1 MTATILRLMTFVLLG
16 IFTLATIYVHE
27 GWLLKPSDPEWA
39 HIAPFRWWLIP
50 HVATGIVA
58 FLIAPLQFSATI
70 RRRWL
75 ALHRWLGRTYVF
87 ATLMASSAALYI
99 GLVHQDPANKAVMS
113 SMAALWF
120 VTTLFA
126 WFAVRRG
133 NLQQH
138 RLWVMRSYGLTL
150 TFVTTRFIPDVIVPG
165 LNYIDTIALYWG
177 FVVGSLLIPDLI
189 VNGGAVLP
197 WRRGFAKPPPPQDAV
212 VAELVDALP

>member
-1 MTATILRLMTFVLLG
+1 MTATILRRMTFVLLG

-75 ALHRWLGRTYVF
+75 GLHRWLGRTYVF
-87 ATLMASSAALYI
+87 ATLIASSAALYI

-113 SMAALWF
+113 SMAALWLI
-120 VTTLFA
+120 TTLFA

-133 NLQQH
+133 NVQQH

-150 TFVTTRFIPDVIVPG
+150 TFVTTRFIPDILLPG
-165 LNYIDTIALYWG
+165 LNYIDTTALYWG

>member
-1 MTATILRLMTFVLLG
+1 MSRPASLR
-16 IFTLATIYVHE
+16 
-27 GWLLKPSDPEWA
+27 S
-39 HIAPFRWWLIP
+39 
-50 HVATGIVA
+50 
-58 FLIAPLQFSATI
+58 LIAPLQFSATI
-70 RRRWL
+70 RRRWP

-87 ATLMASSAALYI
+87 ATLIASSAALYI
-99 GLVHQDPANKAVMS
+99 GLVHQDPANKAVMGG
-113 SMAALWF
+113 MAALCL

-150 TFVTTRFIPDVIVPG
+150 TFVTTRFIPDVVLPG
-165 LNYIDTIALYWG
+165 LNYIDTTALYWG
-177 FVVGSLLIPDLI
+177 FVVGSLMIPDLI

-197 WRRGFAKPPPPQDAV
+197 WRRAFAKPPPPQDAV